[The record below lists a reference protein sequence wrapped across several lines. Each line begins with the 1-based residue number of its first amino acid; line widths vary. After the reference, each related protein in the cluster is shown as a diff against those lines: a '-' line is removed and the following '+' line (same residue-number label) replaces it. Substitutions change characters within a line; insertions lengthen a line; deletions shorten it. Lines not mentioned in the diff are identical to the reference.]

1 MQSSTAYAEMV
12 EALMLT
18 NEKYKNY
25 YDTGI
30 WTKEMLHNVVS
41 RKYGITAEE
50 YFEITG
56 EPYEA

>member
-1 MQSSTAYAEMV
+1 MSKYY
-12 EALMLT
+12 
-18 NEKYKNY
+18 EKYKNY

-30 WTKEMLHNVVS
+30 WTKEMLHNVVDH
-41 RKYGITAEE
+41 KYGITAEE

>member
-1 MQSSTAYAEMV
+1 MSKYY
-12 EALMLT
+12 
-18 NEKYKNY
+18 EKYKNY

-30 WTKEMLHNVVS
+30 WTKEMLHNIVD

-50 YFEITG
+50 FFEITG